1 MTLIS
6 RVIKDWFTGID
17 GESYDV
23 GKALW
28 VLASVQFCI
37 LAGWAIVVNKQPFNA
52 LEYGGGL
59 GLVLAAGGAA
69 ISLKAKTEPE
79 GPPAQKSS
87 VQEPK

>member
-1 MTLIS
+1 MTLVS
-6 RVIKDWFTGID
+6 RIIKDWFTGID
-17 GESYDV
+17 GVSYDV

-37 LAGWAIVVNKQPFNA
+37 LAGWAIIVNEQSFDP
-52 LEYGGGL
+52 LGYGGGL

-79 GPPAQKSS
+79 GPPAQKSN
-87 VQEPK
+87 EGPK